1 MMLKLVPYMY
11 VLFIYSLFNHVTSSD
26 YLGLVSN
33 DRKNSELVR
42 RVEETG
48 MA

>member
-11 VLFIYSLFNHVTSSD
+11 VLFIYSLFNHVSSPD
-26 YLGLVSN
+26 NIGLLSN
-33 DRKNSELVR
+33 VRKNSELIR